1 MSSVT
6 QLVPAQPK
14 MGSLATEE
22 GSCLGLVWEKG
33 RYFKKDRLAFR
44 MEFWEG
50 AGPSFLN
57 SLLPWEDASSQQAR
71 GSGHHG
77 PRTLPSL
84 AEEHLPCVNSSL
96 TLSKPT
102 RTELRPRLS
111 SLWFWLTA
119 HSFYFLDVACCFPL
133 SPLLHISHGA

>member
-1 MSSVT
+1 
-6 QLVPAQPK
+6 

-22 GSCLGLVWEKG
+22 GLCLGLGWEKG

-71 GSGHHG
+71 GSGHRG
-77 PRTLPSL
+77 PRTP
-84 AEEHLPCVNSSL
+84 HLLQKSICLV
-96 TLSKPT
+96 
-102 RTELRPRLS
+102 
-111 SLWFWLTA
+111 
-119 HSFYFLDVACCFPL
+119 
-133 SPLLHISHGA
+133 